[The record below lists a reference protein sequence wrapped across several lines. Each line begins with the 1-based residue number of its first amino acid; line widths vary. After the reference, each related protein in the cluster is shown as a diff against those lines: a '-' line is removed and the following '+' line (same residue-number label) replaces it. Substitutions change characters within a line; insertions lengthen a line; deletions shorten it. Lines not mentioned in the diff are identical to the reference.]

1 MFDMFGDEV
10 NTPLPALELD
20 TVLIPQPQLLAWE
33 KELLGTYIS
42 EHPFSRAARTL
53 ARYTSNQ
60 CAEVGADLSG
70 QDAILAGLVAGI
82 RTLQTKQGKTFA
94 ALTIEDLSGQAAKI
108 VWSATFERPKESPVL
123 ADRSILLVQ
132 TNARSRGDR
141 GAAGVHAVRA
151 DVQDTKRRAQ
161 SKSNT

>member
-42 EHPFSRAARTL
+42 EHPFSRAARNL
-53 ARYTSNQ
+53 ARYTANQ

-70 QDAILAGLVAGI
+70 QDTILAGLVAGI
-82 RTLQTKQGKTFA
+82 RTLQTRQGKTFA
-94 ALTIEDLSGQAAKI
+94 ALTIEDISGQAEVMI
-108 VWSATFERPKESPVL
+108 WSDAYERLKESGIL
-123 ADRSILLVQ
+123 AEGSILRVK
-132 TNARSRGDR
+132 TNVRMRGDR
-141 GAAGVHAVRA
+141 VSAGVPEVCAYDPEAERA
-151 DVQDTKRRAQ
+151 E
-161 SKSNT
+161 